1 MSSNSSAPYLNTKD
15 TQIDSPVIL
24 SSSHQFPSNASP
36 NWTSVQTQT
45 DLIRTTMNML
55 LFVLEQVGFIGLS
68 THDIIS
74 LKLIKKLDKLLLL
87 LPL

>member
-1 MSSNSSAPYLNTKD
+1 
-15 TQIDSPVIL
+15 
-24 SSSHQFPSNASP
+24 
-36 NWTSVQTQT
+36 
-45 DLIRTTMNML
+45 MNML